1 MNITQTSYFREDVKH
16 YTELAKEYMYTT
28 RKEETRNSIKRLVSL
43 RGADYVKKLS
53 AKCNQCLK
61 VKFY

>member
-1 MNITQTSYFREDVKH
+1 MNFTQTSYFHEDVKH
-16 YTELAKEYMYTT
+16 YTRLAKDYMYTT
-28 RKEETRNSIKRLVSL
+28 RKEEIRDSIKRVALF
-43 RGADYVKKLS
+43 RGSEYAKKLS

>member
-1 MNITQTSYFREDVKH
+1 MNITQTSFFHEDVKH
-16 YTELAKEYMYTT
+16 YTQLAKDYMYTT
-28 RKEETRNSIKRLVSL
+28 RKEEIRNGIKRLTSL